1 MCRCPHIAEK
11 GERIIVGERVSDVA
25 EAFDA
30 LCGHGIEESTEPLIH
45 KNSTPL
51 VLLLPLNP
59 LLPHATTSLRNLTFN
74 LRILPS
80 LKRSHSCLQDLHFR
94 PKLLWIL
101 DVSACYSL
109 AKPKLLLKL
118 GS

>member
-51 VLLLPLNP
+51 NSSLEMQLHLVMMNLN
-59 LLPHATTSLRNLTFN
+59 L
-74 LRILPS
+74 
-80 LKRSHSCLQDLHFR
+80 
-94 PKLLWIL
+94 
-101 DVSACYSL
+101 
-109 AKPKLLLKL
+109 
-118 GS
+118 